1 RRLRGR
7 PDAGGTERAQPRS
20 LRGQP
25 SRVLAVARRAGRPH
39 LCADGADARG
49 AGVRRDGIARPRA
62 APVTRGRGLRE
73 AHIWRVAFPARQA
86 ALNRLLGR
94 FEALARARR
103 LPDAL
108 RRELHLVIDE
118 VVSNIVHA
126 ARGSAATRV
135 TLQLTVD
142 RDAITIEVI
151 DNGKAFD
158 PTRAKLP
165 WRGESPVER

>member
-1 RRLRGR
+1 MTPGR
-7 PDAGGTERAQPRS
+7 A
-20 LRGQP
+20 
-25 SRVLAVARRAGRPH
+25 
-39 LCADGADARG
+39 
-49 AGVRRDGIARPRA
+49 
-62 APVTRGRGLRE
+62 LRE

-86 ALNRLLGR
+86 ALDRLLEC

-126 ARGSAATRV
+126 ARRSAATRV
-135 TLQLTVD
+135 TLELAID
-142 RDAITIEVI
+142 RDAITMEVA

-158 PTRAKLP
+158 PTRAKP
-165 WRGESPVER
+165 PRRGGSPLDRPAGGLGILLVRSLMDRVAYTRRNGENRLMLVRAMARKSPRARGGLRTRS